1 MLTTTEPLKSALG
14 GGGADDTSLAVPT
27 DDTLRSGQRRVLD
40 QVLTLKRSKSKQH
53 GKNGTVSARTLSP
66 TSPVSEF
73 GSFKLSFAKANGTM
87 STVGSRA
94 SAGYSK
100 SMKVQKSQ
108 TMSSKSSIGRHFS
121 SAGAWEK
128 QMSSSNWPS
137 SPSELKP
144 SRSDPSL
151 APSFSAVPN
160 TAAVVKTNG
169 QSYQSSF
176 QSQKSMRTQVKRQST
191 YSVSNTNQMSVS
203 KTGFVCPPSVQSQT
217 DGKMGTIKISS
228 KPEQSSVVNS
238 TTSML
243 DLTLKEAVEYLS
255 HSDENYQRCGATFI
269 QHATF
274 KEEHTKQEVL
284 QLGGIPTLVSLLRSS
299 NPAVGQAAAGALR
312 NLVFKHP
319 PNKQQVQ
326 QCGGIGKALQLL
338 KETDSTETQKQ
349 ITGLLWN
356 LSSADEL
363 KAELIATALP
373 ALTENVL
380 VPFTCWSDSTAT
392 NNIHP
397 DVFYNA
403 TGCLR
408 NLSCGKQKERQAMRE
423 CPGLI
428 DSLMSYV
435 QSCVAEE
442 TPDEKSVENCVC
454 ILHNLTYQL
463 EAENPV
469 CFEKY
474 QPRTEA
480 QLENKKSPPVGC
492 FSPKSSK
499 AQKQFSFDETRLII
513 DKTPTGLSWLFHPTA
528 MQTYL
533 SLLGMSQKDGTLE
546 AACGALQNLTAGK
559 GLGSSAMSQIM
570 VQKLGALPHLSPLL
584 TSPNPSLQKT
594 AVSLLGNIARSS
606 SSSVQSSMAKEV
618 LPELS
623 GLLSSSPKELGINDE
638 AVSTACST
646 AQTLMVANPE
656 ASKRL
661 ITNELVSAL
670 ADLTENGSFP
680 KGSKAA
686 SLLLYTVWNEKSLQA
701 ALKKLGLEKSLFVN
715 DKTTSVYKAAQV
727 VE

>member
-1 MLTTTEPLKSALG
+1 MLTTTEPLKSALSTA
-14 GGGADDTSLAVPT
+14 GADDTSLAVPT

-40 QVLTLKRSKSKQH
+40 QVLTVKRSKSKH
-53 GKNGTVSARTLSP
+53 GRNGTMSARTLSP
-66 TSPVSEF
+66 TSPVHEF
-73 GSFKLSFAKANGTM
+73 GSFKFSPTKLNGTL
-87 STVGSRA
+87 SNINSRA

-108 TMSSKSSIGRHFS
+108 TMSSTCSIGRQFN
-121 SAGAWEK
+121 SAGAWEQ

-137 SPSELKP
+137 RSSEIKP

-151 APSFSAVPN
+151 APSFSALHN

-169 QSYQSSF
+169 QSYKSSY

-191 YSVSNTNQMSVS
+191 HSVSNGTQMSVS
-203 KTGFVCPPSVQSQT
+203 KTGFIRPPSAQSLT
-217 DGKMGTIKISS
+217 DGKMGSIKIPS
-228 KPEQSSVVNS
+228 KLEQSSAVNS

-243 DLTLKEAVEYLS
+243 DITLKEAVEFLS
-255 HSDENYQRCGATFI
+255 HPDENYQQCGATFI

-274 KEEHTKQEVL
+274 KEECTKQEVL

-299 NPAVGQAAAGALR
+299 NPAVSQAAAGALR
-312 NLVFKHP
+312 NLVFKHQ

-363 KAELIATALP
+363 KGELIATALP

-380 VPFTCWSDSTAT
+380 VPFTSWSDCTAT

-423 CPGLI
+423 CPALI

-442 TPDEKSVENCVC
+442 TPDEKSVENSVC

-480 QLENKKSPPVGC
+480 QVETKKSSPVGC

-499 AQKQFSFDETRLII
+499 AQKQFLFDDTRELII
-513 DKTPTGLSWLFHPTA
+513 DKTPTGLSWLFHPTT

-570 VQKLGALPHLSPLL
+570 TQKLGALPHLSPLL
-584 TSPNPSLQKT
+584 SSPNPSLQKT
-594 AVSLLGNIARSS
+594 AISLLSNMSRSS
-606 SSSVQSSMAKEV
+606 SSSVQSTMAKQV
-618 LPELS
+618 LPELT
-623 GLLSSSPKELGINDE
+623 GLLSSSPRELGINDE
-638 AVSTACST
+638 AISTACST
-646 AQTLMVANPE
+646 AQTLMMANPE
-656 ASKRL
+656 ASKKV
-661 ITNELVSAL
+661 INNELVSSL

-686 SLLLYTVWNEKSLQA
+686 SLFLFTLWNEKSFQA
-701 ALKKLGLEKSLFVN
+701 VLKKLGMGKSLFVN
-715 DKTTSVYKAAQV
+715 DITTTAYKAAQV
-727 VE
+727 IE